1 MHINVLLYSI
11 NLYDTSTSLR
21 EQIYYKPI
29 FIVIAVFTMDG
40 QYHFS
45 RIKLNPHFLRGKVCA
60 HQSLEEQSDQGLF
73 VNMFWQIN
81 H

>member
-1 MHINVLLYSI
+1 MHIDVLLYSI

-45 RIKLNPHFLRGKVCA
+45 RIKLNPHFYEEKFA
-60 HQSLEEQSDQGLF
+60 HTNPRRSNLIRDYLF
-73 VNMFWQIN
+73 TCLGE
-81 H
+81 